1 MKQEGVETPDHCHK
15 MDIVVALAVSRAPWL
30 CQCPIDYVLLGLY
43 HLEILV
49 RDTSPPWV
57 YWL

>member
-1 MKQEGVETPDHCHK
+1 

-49 RDTSPPWV
+49 RDMSPLWV